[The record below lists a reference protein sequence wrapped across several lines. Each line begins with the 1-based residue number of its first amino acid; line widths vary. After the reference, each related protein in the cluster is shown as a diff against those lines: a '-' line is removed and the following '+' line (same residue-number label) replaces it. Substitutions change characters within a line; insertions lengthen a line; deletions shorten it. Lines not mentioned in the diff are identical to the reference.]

1 MDTAYG
7 VLEELYFVTSTVV
20 DWIDIFTRPKY
31 KHIILESLAYCQQKK
46 GLKIYAWVLM
56 SNHLHMIVS
65 SATEASVSDILRDFK
80 KFTSKRI
87 LTELEIDPQESRREW
102 MLDRFHFAGANDK
115 KISKYR
121 FWQEGCHQ
129 ELIYL
134 YDFYMQKLNYIH
146 NNPVRQEIV
155 ARPEEY
161 LYSSA
166 VNYAGEKGM
175 LEVVVAGV

>member
-1 MDTAYG
+1 MNIANR

-46 GLKIYAWVLM
+46 GLKIYGWVLM

-80 KFTSKRI
+80 KFTSKQI
-87 LTELEIDPQESRREW
+87 IAELETNSQESRSKW
-102 MLDRFHFAGANDK
+102 MLDRFYFAGANDK
-115 KISKYR
+115 KILKHR
-121 FWQEGCHQ
+121 FWQEGYHP

-134 YDFYMQKLNYIH
+134 HDFYMQKLNYIH

-155 ARPEEY
+155 AQPEEY

-166 VNYAGEKGM
+166 VNYAGEKGL
-175 LEVVVAGV
+175 LEVISDGM